1 MNFFLDG
8 SDCLELAC
16 SAWKSNKLL
25 CGLYA
30 ECNAPGREGKIMPD
44 LALTEEQQEF
54 QKLAREFAENE
65 LAPKAYECDQQAKAP
80 ETVLKQCWELGLATT
95 LIPDQFG
102 GLGLSL
108 LESCVIAEELA
119 AGCSGI
125 YGVIEANTLAQMI
138 VLLLGTDAHK
148 KKFLQ
153 PLTES
158 PSFAGVAVDLLAL
171 AEKKNDSFKLRDGNL
186 LSGEA
191 VVANGLHSSW
201 FVVSTAVAP
210 HRFFIISK
218 DSAGVEIGA
227 PVFSVGRK
235 ALPLTQ
241 VRLKDVQVA
250 SDDILEADQLRLK
263 LLHDQAAC
271 LLAAG
276 SLGIACSAMKNAIQY
291 SKERKTFGVP
301 IAQHQAIGFMIA
313 DMAKDIEAARLLVY
327 QACAIAFAEQTGLV
341 SAAVARSFALDMA
354 MRITTDAVQVYGGY
368 GYSKEYPVEKLM
380 RDAKSYQVYQGSS
393 VESKVEIGR
402 QLVHQ

>member
-1 MNFFLDG
+1 
-8 SDCLELAC
+8 
-16 SAWKSNKLL
+16 
-25 CGLYA
+25 
-30 ECNAPGREGKIMPD
+30 MPD

-80 ETVLKQCWELGLATT
+80 EALLKQLWELGLATT

-108 LESCVIAEELA
+108 LESCVIAEEMA

-125 YGVIEANTLAQMI
+125 YGVVEANTLAQMI
-138 VLLLGTDAHK
+138 VLALGTDAHK
-148 KKFLQ
+148 KKLLQ

-158 PSFAGVAVDLLAL
+158 PIFAGVDVNLFAST
-171 AEKKNDSFKLRDGNL
+171 EKKNDSLKLKDGKV

-191 VVANGLHSSW
+191 VVANGVNSDW
-201 FVVSTAVAP
+201 FVVSP
-210 HRFFIISK
+210 GGSPRQFFVVSK
-218 DSAGVEIGA
+218 SSAGVECGA
-227 PVFSVGRK
+227 TVFSVGRK
-235 ALPLTQ
+235 ALPLTSI
-241 VRLKDVQVA
+241 RLNNVQIA
-250 SDDILEADQLRLK
+250 SDDIFQADQQMLK
-263 LLHDQAAC
+263 LLQDQAAC
-271 LLAAG
+271 LLASG

-301 IAQHQAIGFMIA
+301 IAQHQAVGFMIA
-313 DMAKDIEAARLLVY
+313 DMAKDIEATRLLIY
-327 QACAIAFAEQTGLV
+327 QACAIAGAEQTGLV

-393 VESKVEIGR
+393 VDSKVEIGR